1 MTATIAYVRVSTD
14 DQTTEA
20 QRHVISQRFNVN
32 EWFSDE
38 ATSGATKALQRVG
51 FKALHA
57 YVRKG
62 DTVVV
67 AAIDRMGRDTIDVL
81 ETVEAL
87 KAKGVTVVSMREGFD
102 LSSPVG
108 KAMLTMLAAVAELER
123 ANIKARQMAGIERA
137 RAQGKKLGAP
147 KVIDDQAVAI
157 WRKENGASIA
167 DTAKHWGDLD
177 GCREAGLQSAASAR
191 NGSRIDE
198 VACLGVHNFLLPQS
212 TVTAWP
218 STRSH
223 QPRSS
228 S

>member
-1 MTATIAYVRVSTD
+1 MIHPALKELSAMTATIAYVRVSTD

-20 QRHVISQRFNVN
+20 QRHSIGQRFNVS

-38 ATSGATKALQRVG
+38 ATSGATKAIQREG
-51 FKALHA
+51 FRALHA
-57 YVRKG
+57 YARKG

-67 AAIDRMGRDTIDVL
+67 AAIDRLGRDTIDVL
-81 ETVEAL
+81 ETVESL

-147 KVIDDQAVAI
+147 KMIDDQAVVI
-157 WRKENGASIA
+157 WRKENEASIA
-167 DTAKHWGDLD
+167 DTAKHWGISTAAVKRA
-177 GCREAGLQSAASAR
+177 CRGLRVPEGAAR
-191 NGSRIDE
+191 
-198 VACLGVHNFLLPQS
+198 
-212 TVTAWP
+212 
-218 STRSH
+218 
-223 QPRSS
+223 
-228 S
+228 

>member
-20 QRHVISQRFNVN
+20 QRHSISQRFNVN

-38 ATSGATKALQRVG
+38 ATSGATKALQREG

-57 YVRKG
+57 YARKG

-67 AAIDRMGRDTIDVL
+67 AAIDRLGRDTIDVL

-147 KVIDDQAVAI
+147 KLIDDQAVAI
-157 WRKENGASIA
+157 WRKENEASIA
-167 DTAKHWGDLD
+167 DTAKHWGISTAAVKRA
-177 GCREAGLQSAASAR
+177 CRVLRGHAVEA
-191 NGSRIDE
+191 
-198 VACLGVHNFLLPQS
+198 
-212 TVTAWP
+212 
-218 STRSH
+218 
-223 QPRSS
+223 
-228 S
+228 

>member
-20 QRHVISQRFNVN
+20 QRHSIGQRFKVS

-38 ATSGATKALQRVG
+38 ATSGATKAMQREG

-57 YVRKG
+57 YARKG

-67 AAIDRMGRDTIDVL
+67 AAIDRLGRDTIDVL

-147 KVIDDQAVAI
+147 KVIDDQAVAA
-157 WRKENGASIA
+157 WRKENSASIA
-167 DTAKHWGDLD
+167 DTAKLWGISTAAVKRA
-177 GCREAGLQSAASAR
+177 CRGLTKPEAAV
-191 NGSRIDE
+191 E
-198 VACLGVHNFLLPQS
+198 
-212 TVTAWP
+212 
-218 STRSH
+218 
-223 QPRSS
+223 
-228 S
+228 

>member
-1 MTATIAYVRVSTD
+1 MIHLALKELLAMTATIAYVRVSTD

-20 QRHVISQRFNVN
+20 QRHAISQRFNVN
-32 EWFSDE
+32 EWFFDE
-38 ATSGATKALQRVG
+38 ATSGATKALQREG
-51 FKALHA
+51 FKALHSYA
-57 YVRKG
+57 RKG

-67 AAIDRMGRDTIDVL
+67 AAIDRLGRDTIDVL

-102 LSSPVG
+102 LASPVG

-157 WRKENGASIA
+157 WRKENEASIA
-167 DTAKHWGDLD
+167 DTAKHWGISTAAVKRA
-177 GCREAGLQSAASAR
+177 CRGAISPH
-191 NGSRIDE
+191 
-198 VACLGVHNFLLPQS
+198 C
-212 TVTAWP
+212 
-218 STRSH
+218 
-223 QPRSS
+223 
-228 S
+228 

>member
-20 QRHVISQRFNVN
+20 QRYAISQRFNVS

-38 ATSGATKALQRVG
+38 ATSGAIKALQREG

-57 YVRKG
+57 YARKG

-67 AAIDRMGRDTIDVL
+67 AAIDRLGRDTIDVL

-157 WRKENGASIA
+157 WRKENEASIA
-167 DTAKHWGDLD
+167 ETAKHWGI
-177 GCREAGLQSAASAR
+177 STAAVKRAFR
-191 NGSRIDE
+191 
-198 VACLGVHNFLLPQS
+198 AYQAAHY
-212 TVTAWP
+212 
-218 STRSH
+218 
-223 QPRSS
+223 PR
-228 S
+228 

>member
-20 QRHVISQRFNVN
+20 QRHSIGQQFNVS

-38 ATSGATKALQRVG
+38 ATSGATKAMQREG
-51 FKALHA
+51 FRALHA
-57 YVRKG
+57 YARKG

-67 AAIDRMGRDTIDVL
+67 AAIDRLGRDTIDVL
-81 ETVEAL
+81 ETVESL

-147 KVIDDQAVAI
+147 KLIDDQAVVI
-157 WRKENGASIA
+157 WRKENEASIA
-167 DTAKHWGDLD
+167 DTAKHWRISTAAVKRA
-177 GCREAGLQSAASAR
+177 CRGLRVPEGAAR
-191 NGSRIDE
+191 
-198 VACLGVHNFLLPQS
+198 
-212 TVTAWP
+212 
-218 STRSH
+218 
-223 QPRSS
+223 
-228 S
+228 